1 MRFSVATI
9 LAFAATAFAQTAD
22 FDPIYTPK
30 DGETIPAGSTYTIT
44 WKAPAKYSEGTV
56 KIGLIGGATQGT
68 QVPLIDIACK
78 LALNKII
85 EMVRTGLFSNTI
97 LQPASRTVPSPT
109 HGRSTLLLVTRRYM
123 VLSSATRA
131 IPPFSSTLTLST
143 SRPLATSL
151 LEARA
156 AASPRLLLCL
166 VCLACLAAPLRS
178 RALPPPAALPSRRL
192 LLPPQPA
199 LTPRPSSP
207 TLPFL
212 PTPLWLSRPH
222 PASLLLFSLPALLFS
237 SPLLLLPLLL
247 LPVLLPP
254 LLLLP
259 TSFASAHSLFWVL
272 LPPFL
277 LCKERIGS
285 SGWLCVFLFFH
296 LVTGFSCTYG
306 TWCAL
311 VRGTGTWVDIGTD
324 WKVSGHSW

>member
-22 FDPIYTPK
+22 FDPIYAPTPNEK
-30 DGETIPAGSTYTIT
+30 IAAGSTFTIT

-56 KIGLIGGATQGT
+56 KIELIGGATQNT
-68 QVPLIDIACK
+68 QVPLADIACK
-78 LALNKII
+78 LALHKII

-97 LQPASRTVPSPT
+97 LQLVSRTVPSPT

-143 SRPLATSL
+143 SLPLATSL
-151 LEARA
+151 LAPRA
-156 AASPRLLLCL
+156 AASPRLLL
-166 VCLACLAAPLRS
+166 CLACLAAPLRS

-247 LPVLLPP
+247 PVLLPP

-285 SGWLCVFLFFH
+285 SGWLCVFLFFSSGH
-296 LVTGFSCTYG
+296 GFSCTYG

-324 WKVSGHSW
+324 WKVSGYSW

>member
-22 FDPIYTPK
+22 FDPIYAPK
-30 DGETIPAGSTYTIT
+30 ANEIIPAGSTYTIT

-56 KIGLIGGATQGT
+56 KIELIGGATQGT
-68 QVPLIDIACK
+68 QVPLTDIACK

-85 EMVRTGLFSNTI
+85 EMVRTRLFSNTI
-97 LQPASRTVPSPT
+97 LQPVSKTVLSPT
-109 HGRSTLLLVTRRYM
+109 HGRSALLLVTRLYM
-123 VLSSATRA
+123 VLSSATRP

-151 LEARA
+151 LAARA
-156 AASPRLLLCL
+156 AASPSPHLTAPRLLL
-166 VCLACLAAPLRS
+166 CLACLAAPLRS
-178 RALPPPAALPSRRL
+178 RPLPPPAALPSRRL

-199 LTPRPSSP
+199 LTPRPSST

-237 SPLLLLPLLL
+237 SPLLLLQLLL
-247 LPVLLPP
+247 LPLLLPP
-254 LLLLP
+254 LLLPP

-277 LCKERIGS
+277 LCKGRIGN
-285 SGWLCVFLFFH
+285 SGWLCVFFFFH
-296 LVTGFSCTYG
+296 LVMGFSCTYTVHG
-306 TWCAL
+306 AL
-311 VRGTGTWVDIGTD
+311 W
-324 WKVSGHSW
+324 